1 MFRKRSVLALVGSIM
16 ALGSTLAQDQA
27 PRPSKEP
34 APGTEVNQSGDT
46 VETIQADTSR
56 EIERRFRAENP
67 VIREHL
73 IGKISDVYEDGNPGL
88 KLERVLIGSTGT
100 LLEISGL
107 ARPGKSSSAI
117 IRKDTFRILEA
128 GGAIRALKFFDG
140 VTELRDSKGGSALIV
155 KPGDSLFV
163 WFEPVDDYRP
173 FSVEHHTWDYKPFVY
188 FESIDPRFRERYD
201 KVFVEA
207 NKPDATPEQMKDFL
221 VGFARNDP
229 DKRAGPIFL
238 KLIQRMRAQNSFE
251 GFYHAYLLLQ
261 DPKDAKAASRLVRT
275 DEHRRMMENVA
286 VVSLVDKSRLLE
298 LDLRLD
304 TTATKTTEGS
314 CWMLCRYNFKALKPL
329 TGAMTLRANVP
340 GAPIKLRIGTY
351 RVTLTATAT
360 MPRSKQVRSSWV
372 GNFDGSNDQVIT
384 KDFTFTLA
392 PPNYSA
398 TVPLDLGTLDLAF
411 AERGSAG
418 GYTLI
423 WATGN
428 ATTTANF
435 KMMELAN

>member
-1 MFRKRSVLALVGSIM
+1 MFRKRSVLVLAGSLLV
-16 ALGSTLAQDQA
+16 LGSTLAQDQV
-27 PRPSKEP
+27 PRLSKETTP
-34 APGTEVNQSGDT
+34 STEVKQTGDT

-56 EIERRFRAENP
+56 EIERRFRTENP
-67 VIREHL
+67 VIREHV
-73 IGKISDVYEDGNPGL
+73 IGKMSDVYEDRNPGL
-88 KLERVLIGSTGT
+88 RLERVLVGSTGT
-100 LLEISGL
+100 LLQISGL
-107 ARPGKSSSAI
+107 ARPGKSNSAV
-117 IRKDTFRILEA
+117 IRKDTFRIREA

-140 VTELRDSKGGSALIV
+140 VTEMRDSKGGAALIV
-155 KPGDSLFV
+155 KPGDSLFA

-201 KVFVEA
+201 NVFVDA
-207 NKPDATPEQMKDFL
+207 NRPDATPEQMKDFL
-221 VGFARNDP
+221 VEFARSDP

-238 KLIQRMRAQNSFE
+238 KLVQRMRAQNSFE

-261 DPKDAKAASRLVRT
+261 EPKDAKAASRLVRT

-286 VVSLVDKSRLLE
+286 VASLVDKSRLLD

-304 TTATKTTEGS
+304 TTATKIAEGS
-314 CWMLCRYNFKALKPL
+314 CWMLCRYSFKALRPL
-329 TGAMTLRANVP
+329 KGVVTLRANVS
-340 GAPIKLRIGTY
+340 GAPIKLQIGTY
-351 RVTLTATAT
+351 KVTLTATAT

-372 GNFDGSNDQVIT
+372 GNFDGSNDQVIS
-384 KDFTFTLA
+384 KDFTVTLA
-392 PPNYSA
+392 PPNYTA
-398 TVPLDLGTLDLAF
+398 TVPFDLGMLDLAF

-435 KMMELAN
+435 KLMELAN